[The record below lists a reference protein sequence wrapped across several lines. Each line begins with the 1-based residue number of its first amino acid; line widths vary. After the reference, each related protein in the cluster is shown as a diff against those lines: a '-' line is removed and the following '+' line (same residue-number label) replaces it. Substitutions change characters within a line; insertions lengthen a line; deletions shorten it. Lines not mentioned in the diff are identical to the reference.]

1 VVAQE
6 RRWRTESSPDG
17 ALEEALESTAFEA
30 SPYRDPTI
38 GWMGDIMKLMRPDAV
53 NFYHQCYRPD
63 RGVLAVVGGV
73 KVAEILPI
81 LEQYLGTVPNPK
93 IAPLKQDWTK
103 EPVQKGAK
111 TVVAFFDADPM
122 AMIGWHVPNFPHKES
137 VVLDVISTILTS
149 GNSSRLVKDMVYG
162 KKLVTSISASTGN
175 PGDRSPTLFVMQ
187 FNPAPL
193 QSYDTVV
200 SAIEAEIQD
209 IQKKGVTKEELEK
222 AQRTAESSF
231 LWEKTSTSGLAQDL
245 STAIGDIPSST

>member
-1 VVAQE
+1 
-6 RRWRTESSPDG
+6 
-17 ALEEALESTAFEA
+17 
-30 SPYRDPTI
+30 
-38 GWMGDIMKLMRPDAV
+38 
-53 NFYHQCYRPD
+53 
-63 RGVLAVVGGV
+63 VLAVVGGV

-245 STAIGDIPSST
+245 AYNQAVHGDWRYTVKYLEMVRSVTSQDIQDVASKYLVPDNRTVATLQRPSK